1 MFSYYYNYINIQ
13 LQQQQIVE
21 YVHYKN
27 RSLNNR
33 KEARFIHGELSLK
46 FICGVFNAIA
56 HEFN

>member
-27 RSLNNR
+27 RSLNKR
-33 KEARFIHGELSLK
+33 KEARFIHGELSPK